1 MGARMTHDAD
11 ASSIAASVRAG
22 RSAAR
27 AVVDAALDRIEND
40 RTNAVVTVGAAE
52 ARSTAAQIDA
62 AVARGDDPGPLAG
75 VPFTVKDTIAAA
87 GLRATG
93 GSLVLSAHHAQ
104 QDAEVVAR
112 MRAAG
117 AVLVGKTNCPEFALQ
132 PRTDNRLFGPTLH
145 PDDPSRSP
153 GGSSGGCAAAVGGG
167 LVPVS
172 IGGDYGGSIRY
183 PAACTGIY
191 GLRPTYLAV
200 PTEGHVPEP
209 GAGTPRRRFQT
220 VGPLARSPRDIQLVF
235 DVIAHKT
242 ATSPRVEARR
252 RVGVVRG
259 GWSSVGAVPAAVD
272 ATARALKRAGYDVID
287 IDAAPFV
294 EASAVFAAWRAA
306 DDHADLRSLVSGRE
320 ADLTPHIARLL
331 STPPT
336 ATDVAEVAE
345 VAERFEAVVRAVC
358 TVLASTPILV
368 LPVARVGVLGLEET
382 SVEIDGALESV
393 DALQILAPSRSVS
406 LLGLPALAVPAG
418 VDADGWPIGV
428 QLVGGAGSEH
438 ALVSAATDLLSS
450 PALDDAPLGAV
461 DGDG

>member
-1 MGARMTHDAD
+1 
-11 ASSIAASVRAG
+11 
-22 RSAAR
+22 
-27 AVVDAALDRIEND
+27 
-40 RTNAVVTVGAAE
+40 
-52 ARSTAAQIDA
+52 
-62 AVARGDDPGPLAG
+62 
-75 VPFTVKDTIAAA
+75 
-87 GLRATG
+87 
-93 GSLVLSAHHAQ
+93 
-104 QDAEVVAR
+104 
-112 MRAAG
+112 
-117 AVLVGKTNCPEFALQ
+117 
-132 PRTDNRLFGPTLH
+132 
-145 PDDPSRSP
+145 
-153 GGSSGGCAAAVGGG
+153 
-167 LVPVS
+167 
-172 IGGDYGGSIRY
+172 
-183 PAACTGIY
+183 
-191 GLRPTYLAV
+191 
-200 PTEGHVPEP
+200 
-209 GAGTPRRRFQT
+209 
-220 VGPLARSPRDIQLVF
+220 LARTPRDIELVF

-242 ATSPRVEARR
+242 ATSPRVEAGR

-259 GWSSVGAVPAAVD
+259 GWSSVGAVAAAVD
-272 ATARALKRAGYDVID
+272 ATARALERAGYDVTD

-320 ADLTPHIARLL
+320 ADLTPHIAWLL

-345 VAERFEAVVRAVC
+345 RFEAVVRAVC
-358 TVLASTPILV
+358 AVLASTPILV

-418 VDADGWPIGV
+418 VDDDGLPIGV